1 MAAQIPGRLDENVK
15 TYVSSA
21 GLLLDTTVGDGV
33 CVSMKNYKKLQIL
46 IVVANGTTITAGDVT
61 LKQST
66 AILTSPFT
74 GEKALAFTRILKCA
88 DIATSRAMVETAVT
102 ANTFGTQTVNSKNSM
117 YIIDVDSSTLDGDGG
132 FDCVRCDVV
141 SHASTNPRGAVV
153 IYNLYNPRYSDASA
167 LVD

>member
-21 GLLLDTTVGDGV
+21 GLLLDTTVGDGI
-33 CVSMKNYKKLQIL
+33 CVSMKSYKKLQIL

-61 LKQST
+61 LKQTT
-66 AILTSPFT
+66 AILTTPFT

-102 ANTFGTQTVNSKNSM
+102 ANTFGTATTDSKTSV
-117 YIIDVDSSTLDGDGG
+117 YIIDVDSSMLDGNGG

-141 SHASTNPRGAVV
+141 SHAATNPRGAVV
-153 IYNLYNPRYSDASA
+153 IYNLYNPRYSDADA